1 MNIRINKGTILQ
13 TEFPHDPEALLVVRS
28 SPPHIYTD
36 VAFNQLLLV
45 LSQASNNSLKYT
57 LFNFIFL
64 EIKQHGFFAPQGIP
78 LLLNT
83 DL

>member
-28 SPPHIYTD
+28 GPPHIHTD

-57 LFNFIFL
+57 LFNFISTWIFRPT
-64 EIKQHGFFAPQGIP
+64 G
-78 LLLNT
+78 NT
-83 DL
+83 FIA